1 MAQAT
6 EPSAYIH
13 ALEEHLR
20 LAVFGEVR
28 PDDPHAAVLLVRC
41 ALAGHDHRRATE
53 LALATQALAMDT
65 RADRDMDAAAAHV
78 RGLAERDAVLLERAA
93 SAYSAPLASA
103 EATEDAGQAYA
114 ACGDHDS
121 AEAVLRRAH
130 DQYDRLGCREGTARV
145 RSLLRAAGVRLHHW
159 RRADR
164 PAFGWASLTETELQI
179 AELVAQGFSNRE
191 VAGRVYL
198 STHTVAF
205 HLRHIF
211 WKLGVGSRVQLARL
225 VAENPGRQAGAAV
238 TLAGSRPSGP
248 NWAGS
253 A

>member
-1 MAQAT
+1 MALAT
-6 EPSAYIH
+6 DPSAYVRD
-13 ALEEHLR
+13 LEEHLR

-28 PDDPHAAVLLVRC
+28 PPDPHAAVLLVRC

-78 RGLAERDAVLLERAA
+78 RGLVERDAVLLERAA
-93 SAYSAPLASA
+93 SAYSAPLARA

-114 ACGDHDS
+114 ARGDDDY
-121 AEAVLRRAH
+121 AEAVLRQAH
-130 DQYDRLGCREGTARV
+130 EQYDRLGCPEGTARV

-164 PAFGWASLTETELQI
+164 PAFGWASLTETELRI

-225 VAENPGRQAGAAV
+225 VAENLGRQAGAAV

>member
-1 MAQAT
+1 MALAT
-6 EPSAYIH
+6 DPAAYLH
-13 ALEEHLR
+13 DLEEHLR

-28 PDDPHAAVLLVRC
+28 PAEPHAAVLLVRC
-41 ALAGHDHRRATE
+41 ALAGHDHRRANE
-53 LALATQALAMDT
+53 LALATQALARDR

-78 RGLAERDAVLLERAA
+78 RGLVERDAVSLERAA
-93 SAYSAPLASA
+93 SAYAAPLARA

-114 ACGDHDS
+114 ALGDHDS
-121 AEAVLRRAH
+121 AEAVLRQAH
-130 DQYDRLGCREGTARV
+130 EQYSRLGCPEGAARV

-179 AELVAQGFSNRE
+179 AELVAQGLSNRE

-211 WKLGVGSRVQLARL
+211 WKLGVASRVHLARL
-225 VAENPGRQAGAAV
+225 VADNQGRQAGEAV
-238 TLAGSRPSGP
+238 MPADSRLSGP
-248 NWAGS
+248 NWTAS